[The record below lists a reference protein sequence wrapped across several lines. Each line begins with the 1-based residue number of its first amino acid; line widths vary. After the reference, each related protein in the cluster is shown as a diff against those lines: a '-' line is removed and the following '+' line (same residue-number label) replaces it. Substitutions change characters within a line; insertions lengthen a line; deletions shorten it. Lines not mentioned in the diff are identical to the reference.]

1 MDADLSRRVLK
12 ECLSV
17 YPRTVFVIAKLRYH
31 RYIEYTISLRRATF
45 LKIKRK
51 GRATDGVTHVV
62 MSDMA
67 YVRIDWSPGLYVAA
81 ASRSMG
87 RE

>member
-17 YPRTVFVIAKLRYH
+17 YPRTVFVIAKIRYH

-45 LKIKRK
+45 LKIKS
-51 GRATDGVTHVV
+51 ATDGVTHVV